1 MTQELYPI
9 GTLVMTPLGR
19 PARVVKH
26 VFGKRGDIPRCI
38 VRYVDTSRKA
48 ELRIVPALLHR
59 IDLEGADDDDRR

>member
-1 MTQELYPI
+1 MTSTLFPV

-26 VFGKRGDIPRCI
+26 VFGKRGDVPRCI

-48 ELRIVPALLHR
+48 ELRIVPELLSP
-59 IDLEGADDDDRR
+59 IVLEDADGEK